1 MFITACKPAPPEGM
15 VRVPEGYFLMGT
27 DEFDEAGHALSLGLD
42 KPWYADESPQRRID
56 LPGFYIDQY
65 EVTNR
70 QYYIFIQATDHKPP
84 RSWRGPKYPE
94 GWERL
99 PVTDV
104 TFFDATAYSEWV
116 GKRLPTEQ
124 EWEKAARGPN
134 DFLYP
139 WGNGF
144 NFAKANL
151 SRTPFPKKDQG
162 LKPVGSYPQGA
173 SPYGAEDMIGNVWE
187 WVWEYYQPYPD
198 NPWPPK
204 NYLGKRVVVRG
215 LSYLGVGHFPNTEYK
230 KVMALMARVS
240 YRQKMQPL
248 RHAIDVGFRC
258 AKDQPSFYQQWFGED
273 EGQ

>member
-1 MFITACKPAPPEGM
+1 MLSKKWILCLGCAVFITACEPAPPEGM

-56 LPGFYIDQY
+56 LPGFYIDKY

-84 RSWRGPKYPE
+84 RSWRVPKYPA

-104 TFFDATAYSEWV
+104 TIFDATAYAEWA

-151 SRTPFPKKDQG
+151 SRTSFPK
-162 LKPVGSYPQGA
+162 
-173 SPYGAEDMIGNVWE
+173 
-187 WVWEYYQPYPD
+187 
-198 NPWPPK
+198 
-204 NYLGKRVVVRG
+204 
-215 LSYLGVGHFPNTEYK
+215 
-230 KVMALMARVS
+230 
-240 YRQKMQPL
+240 
-248 RHAIDVGFRC
+248 
-258 AKDQPSFYQQWFGED
+258 
-273 EGQ
+273 